1 MGNIIQPPIPLE
13 KLLFLRAC
21 TLNNLEEVKSLLAG
35 GADVNWRWRENR
47 GWSGLHLAAVHN
59 YQELLELLLAQP
71 SLDVN
76 LSDEASNVAP
86 RTALMEACER
96 RHHNI
101 VTRLCQVPGIDI
113 HSGLDCVLR
122 IVSSHHLD
130 IVKTFIR

>member
-21 TLNNLEEVKSLLAG
+21 TLNNLPEVKSLLAG
-35 GADVNWRWRENR
+35 GADVNWRWRNNG

-71 SLDVN
+71 NLDVN
-76 LSDEASNVAP
+76 ISDGPHAP
-86 RTALMEACER
+86 RTALMEASER
-96 RHHNI
+96 RHYNI

-113 HSGLDCVLR
+113 DSGLNCVLR
-122 IVSSHHLD
+122 IVSSHHMD
-130 IVKTFIR
+130 IVKTFTR

>member
-21 TLNNLEEVKSLLAG
+21 TLNNLPEVKSLLAG

-71 SLDVN
+71 ALDVN
-76 LSDEASNVAP
+76 LSDEASNMAP
-86 RTALMEACER
+86 R
-96 RHHNI
+96 
-101 VTRLCQVPGIDI
+101 Q
-113 HSGLDCVLR
+113 SGDLSLVQINRDTLP
-122 IVSSHHLD
+122 IFL
-130 IVKTFIR
+130 KQQNAQNA